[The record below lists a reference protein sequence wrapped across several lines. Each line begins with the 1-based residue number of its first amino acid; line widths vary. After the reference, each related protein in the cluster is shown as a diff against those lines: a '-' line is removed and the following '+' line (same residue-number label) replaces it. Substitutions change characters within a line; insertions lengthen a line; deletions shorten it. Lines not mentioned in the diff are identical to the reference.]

1 MHPIERLRWIAR
13 DREEA
18 PTTLALEAAWAIS
31 DLAADEPAAVVTA
44 CRRLV
49 ESHVTV
55 GPLWWVAATVLAGP
69 DPDQAARR
77 AVAELVS
84 DPTAELLAA
93 GLGGRLGGGA
103 LVVVGCPAETVVEA
117 FSHRPVA
124 TVRVVGSASAL
135 RGQVR
140 RFRTASAKADGFE
153 FDEAEQ
159 AVRGAAVVLVEAL
172 AAGSRGVLV
181 IASAAP
187 LAEAAKGAS
196 VPLWGVAGVGRVL
209 SDQLLEEVLR
219 RAGDSVVLIE
229 TARFDLVAGRAGL
242 EAPVQ
247 ALARDACP
255 PAPEL
260 LVRAR

>member
-13 DREEA
+13 DRDEA

-31 DLAADEPAAVVTA
+31 DLVADAPAAVVTA

-55 GPLWWVAATVLAGP
+55 GPLWWVAATVLAAA
-69 DPDQAARR
+69 DPDRAAKRV
-77 AVAELVS
+77 AAELVS

-93 GLGGRLGGGA
+93 GLGDRLGGDA
-103 LVVVGCPAETVVEA
+103 TVAVGCPAETVVEA

-124 TVRVVGSASAL
+124 MVRVVGLSPAL

-140 RFRTASAKADGFE
+140 RFATTAAKAEGFA

-159 AVRGAAVVLVEAL
+159 AVEGAAAVLVEAL

-181 IASAAP
+181 AAAAAP
-187 LAEAAKGAS
+187 LAEAAQGAS

-209 SDQLLEEVLR
+209 PDQLLEEVLR
-219 RAGDSVVLIE
+219 RGGDGVELIE
-229 TARFDLVAGRAGL
+229 TARFDLVAGPAGL

-247 ALARDACP
+247 ALAREACP

-260 LVRAR
+260 FARPR

>member
-13 DREEA
+13 DHEEA
-18 PTTLALEAAWAIS
+18 PTTLAVEAAWAIS
-31 DLAADEPAAVVTA
+31 DLVNDEPAAVITA

-55 GPLWWVAATVLAGP
+55 GPLWWVAATVLAAG

-77 AVAELVS
+77 VVAELIS

-93 GLGGRLGGGA
+93 GLGDQFGGDA
-103 LVVVGCPAETVVEA
+103 PLVVVCPAETVVEA

-124 TVRVVGSASAL
+124 FVRAVGSSPAL

-140 RFRTASAKADGFE
+140 RFATVAATAEGFGFE
-153 FDEAEQ
+153 EAEQ
-159 AVRGAAVVLVEAL
+159 AVHGAAAVLVEAL
-172 AAGSRGVLV
+172 AAGTRGVLV
-181 IASAAP
+181 AAAAAP
-187 LAEAAKGAS
+187 LAKVAQCAS

-209 SDQLLEEVLR
+209 CDQLLDQVLR
-219 RAGDSVVLIE
+219 RAGDGVELVE
-229 TARFDLVAGRAGL
+229 TARFDLVAGPDGL
-242 EAPVQ
+242 QAPVQ
-247 ALARDACP
+247 ALARNTCP